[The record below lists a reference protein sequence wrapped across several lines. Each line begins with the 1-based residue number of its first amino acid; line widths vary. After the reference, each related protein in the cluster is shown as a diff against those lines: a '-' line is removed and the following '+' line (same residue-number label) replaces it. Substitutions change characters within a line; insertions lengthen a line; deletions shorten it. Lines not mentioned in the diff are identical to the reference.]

1 MSENENSKKKIS
13 FDKIAKIIVL
23 SIIFILAVII
33 AVNILKPDGTSE
45 TNAKGPG
52 ATGGSKKAEKDFK
65 TITVNACTAAPASI
79 ESIIKLNGDI
89 SSKSE
94 ASIYPDISGKLI
106 RILKNEGD
114 YVVKGETIA
123 YVDPSKPGSAYI
135 SSPVTSTVTGNIIS
149 LPVTIGNTV
158 SSNTAIATVGS
169 LSDLKL
175 TIYVSEKY
183 SNDLKIGLPGYVSV
197 LSIPD
202 ETFSVRI
209 SKLSP
214 IVDKSKRTIEVS
226 LDFVKPDKR
235 LKAGMFAAVRLAI
248 KQNSNTVVVPKS
260 ALSTYNAEDCV
271 YVIQENKAVRKF
283 VKTGLK
289 NDTQIEITDGIQ
301 FGETVITAGSVTN
314 GSAVRLADSE
324 NSDNSDTAQKQ

>member
-1 MSENENSKKKIS
+1 MTENENPKKLS
-13 FDKIAKIIVL
+13 FDKIAKIIVVA
-23 SIIFILAVII
+23 IIVFLAVLISI
-33 AVNILKPDGTSE
+33 NILKPKTS
-45 TNAKGPG
+45 AIPG
-52 ATGGSKKAEKDFK
+52 AKMPAGQNASGKGEKDFK
-65 TITVNACTAAPASI
+65 TITVNAYKIEPASI

-94 ASIYPDISGKLI
+94 VSIYPDTSGKLI
-106 RILKNEGD
+106 RLLKNEGD
-114 YVVKGETIA
+114 HVVKGETIA
-123 YVDPSKPGSAYI
+123 YIDPSRPGSSYV

-175 TIYVSEKY
+175 TINVSEKY

-202 ETFSVRI
+202 ETFNVRV

-226 LDFVKPDKR
+226 LDFIKPDKR
-235 LKAGMFAAVRLAI
+235 IKAGMFAAVKLAI
-248 KQNSNTVVVPKS
+248 KQSSNTIVVPKS
-260 ALSTYNAEDCV
+260 AVSTYNAEDCV
-271 YVIQENKAVRKF
+271 YTIEENKAVRKF

-289 NDTQIEITDGIQ
+289 NDTQIEITDGLN

-314 GSAVRLADSE
+314 GSVVRLADSDVE
-324 NSDNSDTAQKQ
+324 K

>member
-1 MSENENSKKKIS
+1 MSENENAKKKIS
-13 FDKIAKIIVL
+13 FDKIAKIIVIA
-23 SIIFILAVII
+23 IIAILAVII
-33 AVNILKPDGTSE
+33 AVNLLTSQE
-45 TNAKGPG
+45 KGAPGKGPASPNASG
-52 ATGGSKKAEKDFK
+52 KGDKDFK
-65 TITVNACTAAPASI
+65 TITVNAYTVVPSSI

-94 ASIYPDISGKLI
+94 VSIYPDTNGKLI

-114 YVVKGETIA
+114 HVVKGETIA
-123 YVDPSKPGSAYI
+123 YVDPSKPGSAYV
-135 SSPVTSTVTGNIIS
+135 SNPVTSTVTGNIIS
-149 LPVTIGNTV
+149 LPLTVGNTV
-158 SSNTAIATVGS
+158 SSNTAVATVGS

-183 SNDLKIGLPGYVSV
+183 ANDLKIGLPGYVSV

-202 ETFSVRI
+202 ETFNVKI

-226 LDFVKPDKR
+226 LDFTKPDKR
-235 LKAGMFAAVRLAI
+235 IKPGMFGAVRLAI
-248 KQNSNTVVVPKS
+248 KQSSNTVVIPKS

-271 YVIQENKAVRKF
+271 YIIEDNKAVRKF

-289 NDTQIEITDGIQ
+289 NDTQIEITEGID
-301 FGETVITAGSVTN
+301 FGQTVITAGSVTN
-314 GSAVRLADSE
+314 GSNVHLADSE
-324 NSDNSDTAQKQ
+324 NTAASIAAQQ

>member
-1 MSENENSKKKIS
+1 M
-13 FDKIAKIIVL
+13 AKM
-23 SIIFILAVII
+23 
-33 AVNILKPDGTSE
+33 
-45 TNAKGPG
+45 
-52 ATGGSKKAEKDFK
+52 GS
-65 TITVNACTAAPASI
+65 P
-79 ESIIKLNGDI
+79 
-89 SSKSE
+89 
-94 ASIYPDISGKLI
+94 
-106 RILKNEGD
+106 
-114 YVVKGETIA
+114 
-123 YVDPSKPGSAYI
+123 
-135 SSPVTSTVTGNIIS
+135 
-149 LPVTIGNTV
+149 
-158 SSNTAIATVGS
+158 
-169 LSDLKL
+169 SDLKL

-314 GSAVRLADSE
+314 GSAVRLSDSE
-324 NSDNSDTAQKQ
+324 NSYNSDTAQKQ